1 MIREIPGLSPAS
13 AASAGVNL
21 PKLRDYREAAV
32 AQAERDYL
40 KELMVLAKNDLLEA
54 CRISDLSQP
63 RLYALLKKHRGSRSK
78 GARTERDQD

>member
-1 MIREIPGLSPAS
+1 MTRETPELSPAT

-32 AQAERDYL
+32 AQAEREYL
-40 KELMVLAKNDLLEA
+40 KELMVLANNDLQEA

-63 RLYALLKKHRGSRSK
+63 RLYALLKKHLISRVK
-78 GARTERDQD
+78 VALEKE